1 MSDRPEQ
8 LIALSLAAGATE
20 AEVYQF
26 QSLSHPVTF
35 QSNRLKQLESSQSE
49 GLALR
54 LWREGSPGVAV
65 AYGEFNPTQLV
76 EKAINLSHLT
86 PSEEI
91 ELTEGRTERYPFSG
105 PEYEVETLL
114 EQGKKSIEMIR
125 EAYPDV
131 ICSANLEWEKE
142 NTRLVNSRGLDC
154 EYSDYSLSY
163 MLGVEWV
170 RGDDFL
176 GLYDGESTHNQIDT
190 TPVINNIL
198 QRLQWSDNNVES
210 PVGKVPILFTPN
222 AVTML
227 WGTIAAALNA
237 KYIVEGSSP
246 WSRRLKE
253 TVISDK
259 LTLWQDPKIDS
270 YWCPFDD
277 EGVPAQKIEL
287 ITQGRLEEFYSDLK
301 RAKQLKLS
309 SSGNGFRP
317 SLSSYPTPDLVN
329 LLIAPSQS
337 SLHELISNLD
347 QAILVEQILGEEP
360 DISGDFSLNIDLGF
374 CIKEGE
380 ITGRIK
386 DTMIAGNVYTALNE
400 VISLGGDSRWVGSCY
415 TPSLVV
421 DSLSVTS

>member
-1 MSDRPEQ
+1 MSDRLEQ
-8 LIALSLAAGATE
+8 LIALSLKSGASD

-26 QSLSHPVTF
+26 HSLSHPVTF

-49 GLALR
+49 GIALR

-65 AYGEFNPTQLV
+65 AYGEFDVTQLV
-76 EKAINLSHLT
+76 EKAISLSHLT
-86 PSEEI
+86 PLEEV
-91 ELTEGRTERYPFSG
+91 ELTEGRIEHYPFSG
-105 PEYEVETLL
+105 PEFSLQTLL
-114 EQGKKSIEMIR
+114 EQGKKSIQIIR

-131 ICSANLEWEKE
+131 ICNANLEWEKE

-163 MLGVEWV
+163 MLGVEWI

-176 GLYDGESTHNQIDT
+176 GIYDGESTHHQIDT
-190 TPVINNIL
+190 SPILKNIL
-198 QRLQWSDNNVES
+198 QRLEWAENNVTS

-227 WGTIAAALNA
+227 WSTIVAALNA

-246 WSRRLKE
+246 WSERLKE
-253 TVISDK
+253 TVISEE

-277 EGVPAQKIEL
+277 EGVPARKIEL
-287 ITQGRLEEFYSDLK
+287 ITKGRLQEFYSDLK
-301 RAKQLKLS
+301 RAKQLQLS
-309 SSGNGFRP
+309 STGNGFRS

-329 LLIAPSQS
+329 LLIAPSQRN
-337 SLHELISNLD
+337 LNELIQSLD
-347 QAILVEQILGEEP
+347 QAILVDQILGEEP
-360 DISGDFSLNIDLGF
+360 DISGDFSVNIDLGF
-374 CIKEGE
+374 CIEKGE
-380 ITGRIK
+380 IIGRIK

-400 VISLGGDSRWVGSCY
+400 VIALGGDSRWVGSCY